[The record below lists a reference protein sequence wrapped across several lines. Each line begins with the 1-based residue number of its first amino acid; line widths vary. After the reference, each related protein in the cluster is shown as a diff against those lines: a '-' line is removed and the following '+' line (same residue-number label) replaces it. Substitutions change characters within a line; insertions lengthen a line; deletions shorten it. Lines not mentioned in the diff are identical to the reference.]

1 VCILRDLL
9 PQPKN
14 PRALCRGGGG
24 ALSIYMF
31 PCSHGNISFLRNDK
45 EGGNKKKSV
54 VYVRGGEVPVL
65 VCSLEIQQ
73 HPRAHTLKWPLP
85 SGECTC
91 TGTSSSACN
100 VNARFHL
107 PYSVQPILVA
117 AFGYASVLL

>member
-1 VCILRDLL
+1 MEIFRFYEMT
-9 PQPKN
+9 K
-14 PRALCRGGGG
+14 
-24 ALSIYMF
+24 
-31 PCSHGNISFLRNDK
+31 K
-45 EGGNKKKSV
+45 GGNKKKSV
-54 VYVRGGEVPVL
+54 GYVRGGEVPVL